1 MFRVLKTLFCALP
14 SKFSDIYR
22 PPKQSRSR
30 RLISKEVNG
39 EPLLQVSRRCRIA
52 EKEQVAVLPPSKF
65 DSRHFLSE
73 VYDRVAAEEVLVWAR
88 MSILPKET
96 IEVIAQSIGINNLSQ
111 DVAQALAPDVEYRL
125 REIMQEA
132 IKCMRHSKRTILTTA
147 DVNSALSLR
156 NVEPVY
162 GFASGDPLRF
172 KRAVGHTDLF
182 YIDDKD
188 LDFKDVTETPL
199 PRAPLDTAVVSHWLA
214 IEGVQPAIPENP
226 TPEALGVPSENK
238 KTEQAKDDGLLI
250 DVKLPVKHVLSRELQ
265 MYFEKICELIINGS
279 DSRLFKEALVSLST
293 DTGLHPLV
301 PYFTLFISDEVTRSL
316 DDYSLLFALMR
327 VVQSLL
333 QNSNIHIEPY
343 LHQLMPS
350 VITCLVSK
358 RLGQRLSENHWELR
372 NFTAELVAFICRRY
386 GNVYHNLQSRVTK
399 TLIHAFLDPKKAL
412 TQHYGAVQGLAALG
426 PSVVRLLILPNL
438 ELYLKHL
445 EPEMFL
451 ESQKNAMKRYE
462 AWRVY
467 GALLHAA
474 GRCMFEGLKVF
485 PLSSPTRSTLR
496 TTAKMV
502 TTLHPAKGTVS
513 PGKLLSPL
521 SKRKLV
527 ADCSSQ
533 QTWKKPAIDGSIGS
547 QSSETLA
554 DSVKVTSEGRAI
566 DSQGESALGKVAGQ
580 SSEENMTGASS
591 KEKGRM
597 SKVARPGSSLAETWK
612 EDANTGKLLA
622 SIVDLF
628 GESMFPFIGSS
639 EMSLFL

>member
-1 MFRVLKTLFCALP
+1 
-14 SKFSDIYR
+14 
-22 PPKQSRSR
+22 
-30 RLISKEVNG
+30 
-39 EPLLQVSRRCRIA
+39 
-52 EKEQVAVLPPSKF
+52 
-65 DSRHFLSE
+65 
-73 VYDRVAAEEVLVWAR
+73 

-96 IEVIAQSIGINNLSQ
+96 IEVIAQSIGISNLSP

-132 IKCMRHSKRTILTTA
+132 IKCMRHSKRTILTTE
-147 DVNSALSLR
+147 DVNSALRLR

-188 LDFKDVTETPL
+188 LEFKDVTETPL
-199 PRAPLDTAVVSHWLA
+199 PRAPLDTAVVAHWLA

-238 KTEQAKDDGLLI
+238 KTEQGKDDGLLV

-265 MYFEKICELIINGS
+265 LYFEKICELIITGS
-279 DSRLFKEALVSLST
+279 DTRLFKEALVSLST

-327 VVQSLL
+327 VVRSLL

-358 RLGQRLSENHWELR
+358 RLGRRLSENHWELR

-386 GNVYHNLQSRVTK
+386 GHVYHNLQSRVTK
-399 TLIHAFLDPKKAL
+399 TLLHAFLDPKKAM

-426 PSVVRLLILPNL
+426 PSVVCFLILPNL
-438 ELYLKHL
+438 ETYLQLL

-474 GRCMFEGLKVF
+474 GRCMFEGLRLF
-485 PLSSPTRSTLR
+485 PGLLSSPTWSTPR
-496 TTAKMV
+496 TTAKVV
-502 TTLHPAKGTVS
+502 TTFHP
-513 PGKLLSPL
+513 
-521 SKRKLV
+521 
-527 ADCSSQ
+527 DCSSQ
-533 QTWKKPAIDGSIGS
+533 QTWKKPVIDGSIGS
-547 QSSETLA
+547 LSSEPLP
-554 DSVKVTSEGRAI
+554 DSVKATSEGRTI
-566 DSQGESALGKVAGQ
+566 DSQGEPALGKVTGQ
-580 SSEENMTGASS
+580 GSEENITGASS

-597 SKVARPGSSLAETWK
+597 SKSARPGSSLAEAWK
-612 EDANTGKLLA
+612 EDADTGKLLA
-622 SIVDLF
+622 SMVGLF
-628 GESMFPFIGSS
+628 GESMLPFIGSS